1 MDEGNGFGFGVVG
14 GNAKD
19 DDTLE
24 VLLTV
29 VGLVAVDDPA
39 APLAPP
45 EDDPKTLVLPKPER
59 SRSLVKEQVW
69 SHTQLHSTSFLQS
82 RSSVKKC
89 SFFSNN
95 KSTVFDTALGPLQLA
110 DLCLYL

>member
-19 DDTLE
+19 DETLE

-59 SRSLVKEQVW
+59 SRSLAKE
-69 SHTQLHSTSFLQS
+69 STAAAAE
-82 RSSVKKC
+82 VEATGKEIGEC
-89 SFFSNN
+89 
-95 KSTVFDTALGPLQLA
+95 
-110 DLCLYL
+110 

>member
-19 DDTLE
+19 DETLE

-82 RSSVKKC
+82 RSSVKKVF
-89 SFFSNN
+89 FFSNN
-95 KSTVFDTALGPLQLA
+95 KSTVFDTALGPL
-110 DLCLYL
+110 

>member
-19 DDTLE
+19 DETLE

-69 SHTQLHSTSFLQS
+69 SHTQLHPVSLKKVKVGSTFQGTEK
-82 RSSVKKC
+82 R
-89 SFFSNN
+89 
-95 KSTVFDTALGPLQLA
+95 VFDLWPSKGKT
-110 DLCLYL
+110 

>member
-14 GNAKD
+14 GKAKD
-19 DDTLE
+19 DETLE

-45 EDDPKTLVLPKPER
+45 PDAA
-59 SRSLVKEQVW
+59 S
-69 SHTQLHSTSFLQS
+69 SFFFCSALS
-82 RSSVKKC
+82 ICSKAFMIISILRSSL
-89 SFFSNN
+89 
-95 KSTVFDTALGPLQLA
+95 DLALFLRELEA
-110 DLCLYL
+110 S